1 VLQYLVIALFAFVS
15 FFFGMLGLGGGV
27 FYTPLQILLGIDFND
42 AVTTSLLLIFVTS
55 LSSSYVF
62 MRRGLVVLSF
72 VFVAEIFTASGSFL
86 AGYLAPSMNKDIL
99 LFFLVAILFINSYLM
114 IRPPNYKPMEK
125 ADSLFNYKFLLPD
138 GSELAMNLMF
148 VGPAFF
154 MSGAIASLVGIGG
167 GALKLPIMVVLLGFP
182 VRFAIA
188 NSAAMIVITS
198 IAGIAGRAVQMDI
211 NWEFGLMASGVVFI
225 GSRAGAKMSLK
236 TSPAKLKKILGF
248 VLLLIAVV
256 LLIKQLGLFG

>member
-1 VLQYLVIALFAFVS
+1 MLQYFIIGLFAFVS

-55 LSSSYVF
+55 LSSSYVY
-62 MRRGLVVLSF
+62 MRQGLVILSF
-72 VFVAEIFTASGSFL
+72 VFVAEIFTASGSFI
-86 AGYLAPSMNKDIL
+86 AGYFAPGMDKDIL
-99 LFFLVAILFINSYLM
+99 LYCLVGILFINSYLM
-114 IRPPNYKPMEK
+114 IRPPNYSPMKKE
-125 ADSLFNYKFLLPD
+125 DSFFNYKFMLPD
-138 GSELAMNLMF
+138 GNELSMNLLF

-154 MSGAIASLVGIGG
+154 FSGAIASLVGIGG

-182 VRFAIA
+182 VRYAIA

-198 IAGIAGRAVQMDI
+198 LAGIAGRAVQMEI
-211 NWEFGLMASGVVFI
+211 NWEFGVMASFVVFI

-236 TSPAKLKKILGF
+236 TSPAKLKKILGA
-248 VLLLIAVV
+248 VLLIIAVV
-256 LLIKQLGLFG
+256 LMLKQLNLSL